1 MSIVDPLLNWLL
13 IFNPFVSI
21 LIISI
26 ILGVIT
32 TLVYKYASNQKKIK
46 ELKDETKALQ
56 KKIKAIS
63 KTNPEKMMELNSKMM
78 KLNGPLMK
86 ETMKPTLWTII
97 PSLLILTWM
106 AANLAFMP
114 IIPGQTFE
122 VITEFNEGITG
133 NVSMFAIPEGLEFI
147 NGATQEISDGQAR
160 WVLKSSDENTYTLTI
175 NYKDLDFN
183 QDVIITNAREYINPE
198 QIVKK
203 EGLNKIIVGNE
214 KIKPF
219 KGAPIIGN
227 LNWLWSYILLTMI
240 FTTVLRKLL
249 KVY

>member
-13 IFNPFVSI
+13 IFNPFISI
-21 LIISI
+21 LIISV
-26 ILGVIT
+26 ILGLIT
-32 TLVYKYASNQKKIK
+32 TFVYKYASNQKKIK
-46 ELKDETKALQ
+46 ELKDQTKHLQ
-56 KKIKAIS
+56 KKIKEVA

-106 AANLAFMP
+106 ATNLAFMP
-114 IIPGQTFE
+114 ILPGQTFD
-122 VITEFNEGITG
+122 VTAEFNEGIIG
-133 NVSMFAIPEGLEFI
+133 NVSMFAIPEGLEFV
-147 NGATQEISDGQAR
+147 NGTTQEIIDEKAI
-160 WVLKSSDENTYTLTI
+160 WVLRSTEENTYTLTI
-175 NYKDLDFN
+175 NYRDLDFN
-183 QDVIITNAREYINPE
+183 QDVAVTNTRKYINPE

-203 EGLNKIIVGNE
+203 EGLKKIIVSNE

-219 KGAPIIGN
+219 KGAPIVGG
-227 LNWLWSYILLTMI
+227 LNWLWSYIILTMI
-240 FTTVLRKLL
+240 FTTLLRKLL

>member
-13 IFNPFVSI
+13 IFNPFISI
-21 LIISI
+21 LIISV
-26 ILGVIT
+26 ILGFMT

-56 KKIKAIS
+56 KKIKTIS
-63 KTNPEKMMELNSKMM
+63 RTNPEKMMELNSKMM
-78 KLNGPLMK
+78 NLNGPLMK

-106 AANLAFMP
+106 ATNLAFMP
-114 IIPGQTFE
+114 ILPGQTFE
-122 VITEFNEGITG
+122 VTAEFNEGIVG
-133 NVSMFAIPEGLEFI
+133 NISMFALPEGLEFV
-147 NGATQEISDGQAR
+147 NGATQEIIDEKAT
-160 WVLKSSDENTYTLTI
+160 WVLNSPKENSYTLTV
-175 NYKDLDFN
+175 NYRDLELN
-183 QDVIITNAREYINPE
+183 QDVIITNTREYVNPE

-203 EGLNKIIVGNE
+203 EGLNKIIVSNE

-219 KGAPIIGN
+219 KGLPIIGG
-227 LNWLWSYILLTMI
+227 LNWLWSYIILTMV
-240 FTTVLRKLL
+240 FTTLLRKLL